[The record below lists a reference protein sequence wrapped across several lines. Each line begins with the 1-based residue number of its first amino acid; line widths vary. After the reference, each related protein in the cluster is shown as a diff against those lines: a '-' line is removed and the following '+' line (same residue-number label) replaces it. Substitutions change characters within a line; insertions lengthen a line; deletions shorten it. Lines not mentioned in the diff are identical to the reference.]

1 MFSSKYI
8 FETRRTRYWRYFQ
21 NTLFIF
27 GLSLIFYSIFCLA
40 FILVSKKSNES
51 SQEAFFKR
59 PPDLIVVY
67 TGDLGRIPYAIKK
80 AKEYKQSNIFITGVY
95 SKNSVESLLKP
106 LGVSEQLDRKL
117 LNIDYLARNTVENVI
132 STYRHLRMRKGI
144 KRVLIISHDYHIMRI
159 KLIINKLK
167 TSQDKYDFYYSGV
180 ETDYSKWR
188 SIKILYKEVF
198 KLVRTWGF
206 LSLWDPTSP
215 HMELNSVN

>member
-8 FETRRTRYWRYFQ
+8 FETRRTRYLRYLK
-21 NTLFIF
+21 NTLFTLL
-27 GLSLIFYSIFCLA
+27 LSFVFYSICCVA
-40 FILVSKKSNES
+40 FILVSKNENKLAL
-51 SQEAFFKR
+51 EAFFKR
-59 PPDLIVVY
+59 PPDLIAVY
-67 TGDLGRIPYAIKK
+67 TGDLGRIPYALKK

-95 SKNSVESLLKP
+95 SKNSVESLLRP
-106 LGVSEQLDRKL
+106 LEVSEQVDSKL

-132 STYRHLRMRKGI
+132 STYRHLRTNKGI
-144 KRVLIISHDYHIMRI
+144 KKVLIISHDYHIMRI

-167 TSQDKYDFYYSGV
+167 TQQDKYDFYYSGIK
-180 ETDYSKWR
+180 TDYSKIR

-215 HMELNSVN
+215 TLN